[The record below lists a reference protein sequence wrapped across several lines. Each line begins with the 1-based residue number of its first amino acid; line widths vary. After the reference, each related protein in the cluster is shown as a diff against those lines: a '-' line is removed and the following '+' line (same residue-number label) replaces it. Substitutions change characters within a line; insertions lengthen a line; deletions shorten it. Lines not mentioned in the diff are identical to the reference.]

1 MTWAGK
7 YTSVLTVVTANVCV
21 LNIKDER
28 LVSARIM
35 FAFWETG
42 QKKPRHLKLLVGYL
56 FYKIFI

>member
-35 FAFWETG
+35 FAF
-42 QKKPRHLKLLVGYL
+42 
-56 FYKIFI
+56 